1 MIDPIALTRQLVEI
15 PSPTGQEQAVCSWLA
30 GYLHELG
37 YSVTRQPVADGRDN
51 IYARRA
57 APVVVLSTHLDTVP
71 PAVLFREDET
81 SLHGRGTCDAK
92 GLAAAMIAAAERL
105 HETGED
111 RVALLFVVGEED
123 GSDGAIAAS
132 MLEPKGRFLI
142 NGEPTENKLVVAQKG
157 ALRVTLTATGRACHS
172 GYPELGD
179 SAIDHLLDALDRIR
193 RIALPVDPLF
203 GPSTLNIGRI
213 TGGEAPNVVAPSARA
228 DLLIRLVGDAALVRD
243 ALIAAAGSDVTVDFP
258 LEIPAHRA
266 PSLAGWAE
274 TAVAF
279 SSDLPFFGAWG
290 VGYQMGP
297 GSIHVAHTDREHIT
311 KADLLEGAVLY
322 ERLTRTLLAGVAP

>member
-15 PSPTGQEQAVCSWLA
+15 PSPTGQEQAVCGWLA
-30 GYLHELG
+30 DYLHDLG
-37 YSVTRQPVADGRDN
+37 YSVTCQPVADGRDN

-57 APVVVLSTHLDTVP
+57 TPVVVLSTHLDTVP
-71 PAVLFREDET
+71 PAVPFREDAT
-81 SLHGRGTCDAK
+81 TLYGRGTCDAK

-105 HETGED
+105 HEAGED

-123 GSDGAIAAS
+123 GSDGAVAAE

-142 NGEPTENKLVVAQKG
+142 NCEPTENRLVVAQKG
-157 ALRVTLTATGRACHS
+157 ALRVMLTATGRACHS

-179 SAIDHLLDALDRIR
+179 TAIDHLLDALERIR
-193 RIALPVDPLF
+193 RIVLPIDPLF

-213 TGGEAPNVVAPSARA
+213 AGGEAPNVLAPSARA
-228 DLLIRLVGDAALVRD
+228 ELLIRLVGNAAPVRD
-243 ALIAAAGSDVTVDFP
+243 AVTAAAGNDVTVDFP

-266 PSLAGWAE
+266 PSLDGWAE

-279 SSDLPFFGAWG
+279 SSDLPFFAAWG
-290 VGYQMGP
+290 VGYQLGP
-297 GSIHVAHTDREHIT
+297 GSIHVAHTDREHIA
-311 KADLLEGAVLY
+311 KADLLEGVSLY
-322 ERLTRTLLAGVAP
+322 ERLSLTLLGGARS